1 MKELAMREIV
11 LDTETT
17 GLDPKLGH
25 RIVEIGAVELVNHIP
40 TDNIYHC
47 YINPEREVDQ
57 GAFEVHG
64 LSTQFLSQ
72 FETFENVVDEFN
84 AFIKGDPIIIHN
96 APFDIG
102 FLNSELLAIGRNA
115 IDENRIIDTLP
126 MARQKFPG
134 AQVNLNALCRK
145 YNIDNSHRDLHGALV
160 DADLLASV
168 YLELIGGKQPGLG
181 LANERK
187 KQSITEPIVQKERV
201 KRVFAVNETELEAH
215 SRLLDSLANP
225 IWRID

>member
-1 MKELAMREIV
+1 MREIV

-17 GLDPKLGH
+17 GLDPKSGH
-25 RIVEIGAVELVNHIP
+25 RIVEIGAIELINHIP

-72 FETFENVVDEFN
+72 FKNFENVVDEFN
-84 AFIKGDPIIIHN
+84 AFIKGDPLIIHN

-102 FLNSELLAIGRNA
+102 FLNSELSAIGRNA

-126 MARQKFPG
+126 MARQRFPG
-134 AQVNLNALCRK
+134 TQVNLNALCRK
-145 YNIDNSHRDLHGALV
+145 YNINNSHRDLHGALV

-168 YLELIGGKQPGLG
+168 YLELIGGKQPGLQ
-181 LANERK
+181 LATERK
-187 KQSITEPIVQKERV
+187 KPGITELVVQKGRV
-201 KRVFAVNETELEAH
+201 KRVFAVNATELEAH

-225 IWRID
+225 IWRIE

>member
-1 MKELAMREIV
+1 MREIV

-25 RIVEIGAVELVNHIP
+25 RIVEIGAVELINHIP
-40 TDNIYHC
+40 TDNTYHC
-47 YINPEREVDQ
+47 YINPERNVDQ

-72 FETFENVVDEFN
+72 FETFGNVVDEFN
-84 AFIKGDPIIIHN
+84 AFIKGDPLIIHN

-102 FLNSELLAIGRNA
+102 FLNSELSAIGRNA

-168 YLELIGGKQPGLG
+168 YLELIGGKQPGLR
-181 LANERK
+181 LATERK
-187 KQSITEPIVQKERV
+187 KQGITESVVQKERV
-201 KRVFAVNETELEAH
+201 KRVFAVNATELEAH

-225 IWRID
+225 IWRIE

>member
-1 MKELAMREIV
+1 MREIV

-17 GLDPKLGH
+17 GLDPKSGH
-25 RIVEIGAVELVNHIP
+25 RIVEIGAIELINHIP

-72 FETFENVVDEFN
+72 FQNFENVVDEFN
-84 AFIKGDPIIIHN
+84 AFIKGDPLIIHN
-96 APFDIG
+96 APFDVG
-102 FLNSELLAIGRNA
+102 FLNSELQAIGRNT
-115 IDENRIIDTLP
+115 IDKNRIIDTLP
-126 MARQKFPG
+126 MARKKFPG

-168 YLELIGGKQPGLG
+168 YLELIGGKQPGLS
-181 LANERK
+181 LANKRK
-187 KQSITEPIVQKERV
+187 EQSTAEPFLQKERM
-201 KRVFAVNETELEAH
+201 KRVFAVNNTELEAH
-215 SRLLDSLANP
+215 SKLLDSLNNP
-225 IWRID
+225 IWKIE

>member
-1 MKELAMREIV
+1 MREIV

-25 RIVEIGAVELVNHIP
+25 RIVEIGAVELINHIP
-40 TDNIYHC
+40 TDNTYHC
-47 YINPEREVDQ
+47 YINPERDVDQ

-72 FETFENVVDEFN
+72 FETFGNVVDEFN
-84 AFIKGDPIIIHN
+84 AFIKGDPLIIHN

-102 FLNSELLAIGRNA
+102 FLNSELSAIGRNA

-187 KQSITEPIVQKERV
+187 KQSITESIVQKERV

-225 IWRID
+225 IWRIE

>member
-1 MKELAMREIV
+1 MREVV

-17 GLDPKLGH
+17 GLDPKSGH
-25 RIVEIGAVELVNHIP
+25 RIVEIGAVELLNHIP
-40 TDNIYHC
+40 TGATYHC
-47 YINPEREVDQ
+47 YINPERQIDQ

-64 LSTQFLSQ
+64 LSSKFLEK
-72 FETFENVVDEFN
+72 FANFKNTVDEFN
-84 AFIKGDPIIIHN
+84 AFIKDDSLIIHN

-102 FLNSELLAIGRNA
+102 FLNSELLATGRNT
-115 IDENRIIDTLP
+115 IDKNRIIDTLP

-168 YLELIGGKQPGLG
+168 YLELIGGKQPGLR
-181 LANERK
+181 LATDGK
-187 KQSITEPIVQKERV
+187 KQNIKEPAVQKERV
-201 KRVFAVNETELEAH
+201 KRVFAVNATELAAH
-215 SRLLDSLANP
+215 SRLLDSLSNP
-225 IWRID
+225 IWRAE

>member
-1 MKELAMREIV
+1 MREIV

-17 GLDPKLGH
+17 GLDPKSGH
-25 RIVEIGAVELVNHIP
+25 RIVEIGAIELINHIP
-40 TDNIYHC
+40 THKTYHR
-47 YINPEREVDQ
+47 YINPERDVDQ

-72 FETFENVVDEFN
+72 FETFGNVVDEFN
-84 AFIKGDPIIIHN
+84 AFIKGDPLIIHN

-102 FLNSELLAIGRNA
+102 FLNSELLAIGRRA

-126 MARQKFPG
+126 MARQRFPG

-160 DADLLASV
+160 DADLLARV
-168 YLELIGGKQPGLG
+168 YLELIGGKQPGLR
-181 LANERK
+181 LATERK
-187 KQSITEPIVQKERV
+187 RQGIIKSVVQKERV
-201 KRVFAVNETELEAH
+201 KRVFAANATELEAH
-215 SRLLDSLANP
+215 SKLLDALANP
-225 IWRID
+225 IWRIK

>member
-1 MKELAMREIV
+1 MREIV

-102 FLNSELLAIGRNA
+102 FLNSELVAIGRNA

-225 IWRID
+225 IWRIE

>member
-1 MKELAMREIV
+1 MREIV

-17 GLDPKLGH
+17 GLDPKSGH
-25 RIVEIGAVELVNHIP
+25 RIVEIGAIELINHIP
-40 TDNIYHC
+40 TDNVYHC

-72 FETFENVVDEFN
+72 FEKFENVVDEFN
-84 AFIKGDPIIIHN
+84 TFIKDDPLIIHN

-102 FLNSELLAIGRNA
+102 FLNSELLAVGRNT
-115 IDENRIIDTLP
+115 IHKNRIIDTLP
-126 MARQKFPG
+126 MARQRFPG

-181 LANERK
+181 LANERE
-187 KQSITEPIVQKERV
+187 KQSTIEPVVQKERV
-201 KRVFAVNETELEAH
+201 KRVFAVNPKELAAH
-215 SRLLDSLANP
+215 SRLLDSLSNP
-225 IWRID
+225 IWRAE

>member
-1 MKELAMREIV
+1 MREIV

-25 RIVEIGAVELVNHIP
+25 RIVEIGAIELINHIP

-47 YINPEREVDQ
+47 YINPQREVDQ

-72 FETFENVVDEFN
+72 FEIFENVVDEFN
-84 AFIKGDPIIIHN
+84 AFIKDDPLIIHN

-102 FLNSELLAIGRNA
+102 FLNSELLAIRHNT
-115 IDENRIIDTLP
+115 IDKNRIIDTLP
-126 MARQKFPG
+126 MARRKFPG

-145 YNIDNSHRDLHGALV
+145 YNIDNSHRNLHGALV

-168 YLELIGGKQPGLG
+168 YLELIGGKQPGLS

-187 KQSITEPIVQKERV
+187 EQSITEPLVQKERM
-201 KRVFAVNETELEAH
+201 KRVFAVNGAELEAH
-215 SRLLDSLANP
+215 SKLVDSLTNP
-225 IWRID
+225 VWRIE

>member
-1 MKELAMREIV
+1 MREIV

-17 GLDPKLGH
+17 GLDPKSGH
-25 RIVEIGAVELVNHIP
+25 RIVEIGAIELINHIP

-47 YINPEREVDQ
+47 YIDPEREVDQ

-72 FETFENVVDEFN
+72 FQNFENVVDEFN
-84 AFIKGDPIIIHN
+84 AFIKGDPLIIHN
-96 APFDIG
+96 APFDVG
-102 FLNSELLAIGRNA
+102 FLNSELQAIGRNT
-115 IDENRIIDTLP
+115 IDKNRIIDTLP
-126 MARQKFPG
+126 MARKKFPG

-168 YLELIGGKQPGLG
+168 YLELIGGKQPGLS
-181 LANERK
+181 LANKRK
-187 KQSITEPIVQKERV
+187 EQSTVEPFLQKERV
-201 KRVFAVNETELEAH
+201 KRVFAVNATELKAH
-215 SRLLDSLANP
+215 SKLLDSLTNP
-225 IWRID
+225 IWKIE

>member
-1 MKELAMREIV
+1 MREIV

-17 GLDPKLGH
+17 GLDPKSGH
-25 RIVEIGAVELVNHIP
+25 RIVEIGAIELINHIP

-72 FETFENVVDEFN
+72 FQNFENVVDEFN
-84 AFIKGDPIIIHN
+84 AFIKGDPLIIHN
-96 APFDIG
+96 APFDVG
-102 FLNSELLAIGRNA
+102 FLNSELQAIGRNT
-115 IDENRIIDTLP
+115 IDKNRIIDTLP

-168 YLELIGGKQPGLG
+168 YLELIGGKQPVLG
-181 LANERK
+181 LATERR
-187 KQSITEPIVQKERV
+187 KQSITESVVQKERA
-201 KRVFAVNETELEAH
+201 KRVFAVNATELAAH
-215 SRLLDSLANP
+215 SRLLDSLSNP
-225 IWRID
+225 IWRDE

>member
-1 MKELAMREIV
+1 MREIV

-25 RIVEIGAVELVNHIP
+25 RIVEIGAVELINHIP
-40 TDNIYHC
+40 TDNTYHC
-47 YINPEREVDQ
+47 YINPERDVDQ

-84 AFIKGDPIIIHN
+84 AFIKGDPLIIHN

-102 FLNSELLAIGRNA
+102 FLNSELSAIGRNA

-168 YLELIGGKQPGLG
+168 YLELIGGKQPGLQ
-181 LANERK
+181 LATERK
-187 KQSITEPIVQKERV
+187 KQGITDSVGQKGRV
-201 KRVFAVNETELEAH
+201 KRVFAVNATELEAH

-225 IWRID
+225 IWRIE

>member
-1 MKELAMREIV
+1 MREIV

-17 GLDPKLGH
+17 GLDPKQGH
-25 RIVEIGAVELVNHIP
+25 RIVEIGAIELINHIP
-40 TDNIYHC
+40 TENVYHR
-47 YINPEREVDQ
+47 YINPEREIDH

-72 FETFENVVDEFN
+72 FGNFEKVVGDFE
-84 AFIKGDPIIIHN
+84 AFIKNDPLIIHN
-96 APFDIG
+96 APFDVG
-102 FLNSELLAIGRNA
+102 FLNSELSAIGRSI
-115 IDENRIIDTLP
+115 IDEKRVIDTLP

-134 AQVNLNALCRK
+134 AQVNLNALCKK

-168 YLELIGGKQPGLG
+168 YLELMGGKQPDLR

-187 KQSITEPIVQKERV
+187 RQSVAEPAIQEERV
-201 KRVFAVNETELEAH
+201 KRVFAVNAIELEAH
-215 SRLLDSLANP
+215 SKLLDTLANP
-225 IWRID
+225 IWRVK

>member
-1 MKELAMREIV
+1 MREIV

-25 RIVEIGAVELVNHIP
+25 RIVEIGAVELFNHIP
-40 TDNIYHC
+40 TDNTYHC

-72 FETFENVVDEFN
+72 FETFGNVVDEFD
-84 AFIKGDPIIIHN
+84 AFIKGDPLIIHN

-102 FLNSELLAIGRNA
+102 FLNSELSAIGRDA

-187 KQSITEPIVQKERV
+187 EQTIAEPFLQKKRM
-201 KRVFAVNETELEAH
+201 KRVFAVNNTELEAH
-215 SRLLDSLANP
+215 SKLLDSLANP
-225 IWRID
+225 IWKIE

>member
-1 MKELAMREIV
+1 MREIV

-25 RIVEIGAVELVNHIP
+25 RIVEIGAVELINHIP
-40 TDNIYHC
+40 TDNTYHC
-47 YINPEREVDQ
+47 YINPERDVDQ

-84 AFIKGDPIIIHN
+84 AFIKGDPLIIHN

-102 FLNSELLAIGRNA
+102 FLNSELSAIGRNA

-160 DADLLASV
+160 DADLLANV
-168 YLELIGGKQPGLG
+168 YLELIGGQQPGLQ
-181 LANERK
+181 LATERK
-187 KQSITEPIVQKERV
+187 KQGITESVVQKERV
-201 KRVFAVNETELEAH
+201 KRVFAVNATELEAH

-225 IWRID
+225 IWRIE

>member
-1 MKELAMREIV
+1 MREIV

-25 RIVEIGAVELVNHIP
+25 RIVEIGAVELINHIP
-40 TDNIYHC
+40 TGNTYHC
-47 YINPEREVDQ
+47 YINPDREVDQ

-64 LSTQFLSQ
+64 LSTHFLSQ
-72 FETFENVVDEFN
+72 FENFARVVDDF
-84 AFIKGDPIIIHN
+84 ADFIQDDPLIIHN

-102 FLNSELLAIGRNA
+102 FLNSELLASGRDT
-115 IDENRIIDTLP
+115 IDKDRIIDTLP

-160 DADLLASV
+160 DADLLANV

-181 LANERK
+181 LANERE
-187 KQSITEPIVQKERV
+187 KQNLRKSYSKKERV
-201 KRVFAVNETELEAH
+201 KRVFTVNDKELEAH
-215 SRLLDSLANP
+215 ARLLDTLSNP
-225 IWRID
+225 IWRAE